1 MFRTIKS
8 KFIILSL
15 IVIILSIGIPV
26 GFLLSQVRQN
36 FENRSILMVESVI
49 DLLIDGLNNSMM
61 RGDQKNVQKII
72 EQTSKNN
79 SINHVRIFNKDG
91 IIKYADDSL
100 EVGKNLNIIEPGHL
114 ENEISD
120 ISKREV
126 YLDRA
131 TNSYKSIQPII
142 VEERCQTCHTEN
154 SIISYLD
161 IDTKFTKAEI
171 KFYTGSFHILF
182 LGVLLI
188 FLLTLGFYFI
198 FNKFINIPLNNFQ
211 LALDGVEGGNLD
223 LQLPVKGKDEF
234 SKLHYH
240 YNRMVNELK
249 YSRAKI
255 NEMHFEQLQRA
266 DKMVTLGELTAA
278 MAHDINNH
286 SAIIMSRA
294 DYLLLE
300 AENLSPE
307 NRNSD
312 DLNVIMDQIEKISNI
327 TGNIL
332 KHSKKNSV
340 TFSLVDLVQ
349 IIENSLSMLNPIIKK
364 SGVELIQEI
373 KVNKANIYGDANQ
386 LEQVV
391 LNLVTN
397 ALDALPQGG
406 KVKVVL
412 QFNKDKEIQLL
423 VNDNGIGIDEES
435 IGKIFSPFYTDKS
448 ADKGTGLGLYI
459 VHKICKEHSAI
470 IECESKINLG
480 TTFTITFKGGN
491 QNV

>member
-1 MFRTIKS
+1 MFKTIKS

-26 GFLLSQVRQN
+26 GFLIIQVRQN
-36 FENRSILMVESVI
+36 FENRSVLMVESAI

-61 RGDQKNVQKII
+61 RGDQKNIQKII
-72 EQTSKNN
+72 ELTSNN
-79 SINHVRIFNKDG
+79 LSINHVRIFNRDG
-91 IIKYADDSL
+91 IIKYAVDSL
-100 EVGKNLNIIEPGHL
+100 EVGKNINVIQPGHL
-114 ENEISD
+114 ENKISD

-126 YLDRA
+126 YLDRN
-131 TNSYKSIQPII
+131 TNAYKSILPIVI
-142 VEERCQTCHTEN
+142 EERCQSCHTEN

-182 LGVLLI
+182 LGALLI
-188 FLLTLGFYFI
+188 FLLTLGFYFL
-198 FNKFINIPLNNFQ
+198 FNKFINKPLNNFQ
-211 LALDGVEGGNLD
+211 LALDGVESGNLD
-223 LQLPVKGKDEF
+223 LQLPVKGEDEF

-300 AENLSPE
+300 SEKLSPE
-307 NRNSD
+307 NIYKD

-332 KHSKKNSV
+332 KHSKKKSV
-340 TFSLVDLVQ
+340 TYSNIDLVR
-349 IIENSLSMLNPIIKK
+349 IIESSLSMLKPIIKK

-373 KVNKANIYGDANQ
+373 KVNKANIKGDANQ
-386 LEQVV
+386 LEQVI
-391 LNLVTN
+391 LNLVSN
-397 ALDALPQGG
+397 ALDALPKGG
-406 KVKVVL
+406 KVKVIL
-412 QFNKDKEIQLL
+412 EFNMNKEMQLL
-423 VNDNGIGIDEES
+423 VRDNGIGIEEES

-459 VHKICKEHSAI
+459 VEKICKEHNAI
-470 IECESKINLG
+470 VECESEVNRG
-480 TTFTITFKGGN
+480 TTFIITFKGEN
-491 QNV
+491 LNV